1 MIASQRRRIMNEEK
15 EQYWTSHIANW
26 RASGLSQAAYCKQNY
41 LSKSTFGH
49 WKRKL
54 GNLNAQSEA
63 PVVVPVTFERSSPTN
78 FAKPI
83 RLHVAGFQLEIEPG
97 FCKQTLRDLLSVLTS

>member
-1 MIASQRRRIMNEEK
+1 MNEEK
-15 EQYWTSHIANW
+15 EQYWASHIADW
-26 RASGLSQAAYCKQNY
+26 RASGLSQAAYCKQHY

-54 GNLNAQSEA
+54 ADQNTQSEA
-63 PVVVPVTFERSSPTN
+63 PVVVPVTFERPSPTN

-83 RLHVAGFQLEIEPG
+83 RLHAAGFQLEIEAG
-97 FCKQTLRDLLSVLTS
+97 FCEQTLRDLLSVLTS